1 MPHLLIRVLFS
12 ISAALYSFNADAAEC
27 EHVFSNNWGSGFQA
41 EVQITNTGTTPI
53 TSFTI
58 SWSYTDNTTVTHVW
72 NADSTGTNPVTAT
85 SPVWFPP
92 LAPGATWSIGVNANG
107 AGAGVVIKG
116 DVCGSASANT
126 ATLQLAKTWV
136 NGPSGDQITA
146 TTTGLANNATI
157 TSLNSG
163 SNTDTGT
170 AVQVTVGETATL
182 PAETFISGVAADYS
196 SGDWVCDD
204 AANSIVSAGGTLP
217 ISATDA
223 GNTITCTVT
232 NKFVGTQP
240 DVMCEHIITND
251 FGSGFQASFRI
262 TNTSSAPITNWTATW
277 GYSDG
282 TTITNLYNANST
294 GTNPVTA
301 TPPGFFTSLAPGA
314 TFNFGFIA
322 SGSGNL
328 SSLSCS
334 TTPVV
339 SAAIVVTLTKQLTND
354 HGGSAAATD
363 WILEANI
370 AGGAAELSGQTGVT
384 SSTLV
389 AGDYELSET
398 GPAGYSQ
405 TNLSCDS
412 AVLNG
417 TTLTVAAGDN
427 VNCTFHNDDLPA
439 ALTLVKVVNN
449 NIGTATVNDWTLDA
463 SLNGSSILNGTSGAP
478 GVTSASLSAGTYT
491 LSETGGPSGYRLESL
506 NCDTGLFNVSTNTLI
521 LANGEAAVCTFTN
534 RDIVTDVSVIKSV
547 DDNTPNIGD
556 IITYTLV
563 LSNSGPDSATNI
575 LIEDILPAGLSFVAG
590 SMTGG
595 DVQNQSAPNLQ
606 WTINNIGVG
615 ASNNLSLQY
624 QATVLNP

>member
-1 MPHLLIRVLFS
+1 MCIR
-12 ISAALYSFNADAAEC
+12 D
-27 EHVFSNNWGSGFQA
+27 
-41 EVQITNTGTTPI
+41 
-53 TSFTI
+53 
-58 SWSYTDNTTVTHVW
+58 
-72 NADSTGTNPVTAT
+72 
-85 SPVWFPP
+85 
-92 LAPGATWSIGVNANG
+92 
-107 AGAGVVIKG
+107 
-116 DVCGSASANT
+116 
-126 ATLQLAKTWV
+126 
-136 NGPSGDQITA
+136 
-146 TTTGLANNATI
+146 
-157 TSLNSG
+157 
-163 SNTDTGT
+163 
-170 AVQVTVGETATL
+170 
-182 PAETFISGVAADYS
+182 
-196 SGDWVCDD
+196 
-204 AANSIVSAGGTLP
+204 
-217 ISATDA
+217 
-223 GNTITCTVT
+223 
-232 NKFVGTQP
+232 
-240 DVMCEHIITND
+240 
-251 FGSGFQASFRI
+251 R
-262 TNTSSAPITNWTATW
+262 
-277 GYSDG
+277 
-282 TTITNLYNANST
+282 
-294 GTNPVTA
+294 
-301 TPPGFFTSLAPGA
+301 
-314 TFNFGFIA
+314 
-322 SGSGNL
+322 
-328 SSLSCS
+328 
-334 TTPVV
+334 
-339 SAAIVVTLTKQLTND
+339 
-354 HGGSAAATD
+354 
-363 WILEANI
+363 ANI